1 MAMRWHDL
9 AFLHWPVSPAA
20 LRPHI
25 PSKLALDTFEGEA
38 YLGLVPFYMTG
49 VRPRL
54 VPPIPGLSAFVE
66 MNLRTYVTAEDKPGV
81 WFFSL
86 DATSRFAVRAARRVF
101 HLPYFDARMA
111 TGWKDGF
118 VQYRSERVHPGA
130 EEARLA
136 GRYRGTGP
144 AKGTSLERWLT
155 ERYCL
160 YSAKGSR
167 VFRGEIHH
175 PRWPLENAEAEIE
188 ALDVT
193 RFLGMELSRKP
204 PLVHF
209 AKRLEVVGWLLHEV
223 QRS

>member
-9 AFLHWPVSPAA
+9 AFFHWPVSAAA
-20 LRPHI
+20 LRAHI
-25 PSKLALDTFEGEA
+25 PSKLAVDTFEGEA

-49 VRPRL
+49 VRPRF
-54 VPPIPGLSAFVE
+54 VPPIPGLSTLVE
-66 MNLRTYVTAEDKPGV
+66 MNLRTYVTDEDKPGI

-86 DATSRFAVRAARRVF
+86 DANSRVAVRAARRFF
-101 HLPYFDARMA
+101 HLPYFDARMS
-111 TGWKDGF
+111 TVWKEGW
-118 VQYRSERVHPGA
+118 VNYRSERIHAGA
-130 EEARLA
+130 EEARFT

-144 AKGTSLERWLT
+144 AKGTALERWLT

-175 PRWPLENAEAEIE
+175 PRWPLENAETEIE
-188 ALDVT
+188 ILDMT
-193 RFLGMELSRKP
+193 RLLGIELSPAP

-209 AKRLEVVGWLLHEV
+209 AKRLEVVGWLLEEL
-223 QRS
+223 RSR